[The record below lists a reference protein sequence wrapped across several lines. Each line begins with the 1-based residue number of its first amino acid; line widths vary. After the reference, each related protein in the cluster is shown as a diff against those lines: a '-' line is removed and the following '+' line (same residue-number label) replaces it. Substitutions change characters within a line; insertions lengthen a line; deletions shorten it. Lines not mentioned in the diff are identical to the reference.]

1 MSWLR
6 GYAST
11 GNERQKIENRGAGG
25 GGRKKNKEEDEEER
39 TGKLCYTVRYFHYIN
54 TEYMTSMPVSTEIL
68 K

>member
-54 TEYMTSMPVSTEIL
+54 TQNT
-68 K
+68 